1 MVFCFF
7 FHFLL
12 HIPLSLGLSLCSA
25 VSLLGGRWL
34 IVSLCCNLPLKFCLQ
49 IDESHYPECSCTPSW
64 VDMGPCFCWANI
76 WEWLVVR
83 LWCSQLR
90 CILPPAENPE
100 GPGQIFT
107 QLQRCHL
114 LLWRLVRSS
123 QGSLLIVFLQ
133 VSQLNWPISASR
145 ECHNA
150 CLFLGQKKKKKE
162 RLSGSSAHSLM
173 Q

>member
-1 MVFCFF
+1 MTTGQYCSSSLQICEFGVLYMVFCFF

-83 LWCSQLR
+83 LYGVLSWGASCPLLKTLKAQDRSLHRYSAVTYYCGAWCEVARAPCWLSFFKFPRLTGQS
-90 CILPPAENPE
+90 LP
-100 GPGQIFT
+100 
-107 QLQRCHL
+107 
-114 LLWRLVRSS
+114 
-123 QGSLLIVFLQ
+123 
-133 VSQLNWPISASR
+133 
-145 ECHNA
+145 
-150 CLFLGQKKKKKE
+150 LGNVTMP
-162 RLSGSSAHSLM
+162 LYF
-173 Q
+173 